1 MLEVNRNQGIW
12 ISGSARPWKN
22 LSMCGTKKLA
32 KSQKCILPEHKKEP
46 MWWGYVQAASK
57 EARLLLPGNWELSC
71 DCEPGAHA
79 GITKRPNPFLF
90 LFTNMRLQKQKC
102 DKETS
107 LVSSVFRAGLI
118 QHQPDYVAL
127 WFIVLVWSCSL
138 WFILTARDFLHL
150 ILLLIS
156 FLS

>member
-1 MLEVNRNQGIW
+1 MGICPGSKQG
-12 ISGSARPWKN
+12 GKAPVAWK
-22 LSMCGTKKLA
+22 L
-32 KSQKCILPEHKKEP
+32 
-46 MWWGYVQAASK
+46 
-57 EARLLLPGNWELSC
+57 ELSC

-127 WFIVLVWSCSL
+127 WFIVLV
-138 WFILTARDFLHL
+138 
-150 ILLLIS
+150 
-156 FLS
+156 